1 MNFCQNNAEVARVF
15 PEQPN
20 RQKCADLADNS
31 ASRSHVSTSL
41 FFSPTRITRHF
52 PLSNLKL
59 FNTLRQCSNTMARSV
74 WRKYRHKYM
83 SMCGAKTS
91 TCRYVELTK
100 HHFLRHFL
108 PEHVRSTPPHHQ
120 IDCKFPSLFYLLCS
134 CAKECCIIFHYF
146 LSEI

>member
-1 MNFCQNNAEVARVF
+1 MCGCPNLFGLFPSSIFFCYELFLSNILNFCQNNAEVARVF

-41 FFSPTRITRHF
+41 FFSPTRLTRHF

-108 PEHVRSTPPHHQ
+108 PEHVHRPRITR
-120 IDCKFPSLFYLLCS
+120 
-134 CAKECCIIFHYF
+134 
-146 LSEI
+146 